1 MYSATFTP
9 TALPK
14 NCGPTGRAYRAKR
27 WDVPPLHLWNAAGS
41 GWGQGLFVITTNV
54 DAQFEKAGFSHDRVF
69 DTQGDYGFLQ
79 CARGCHE
86 KLYRNK
92 GIVKEM
98 LENTVDCRIPPGL
111 VPRCP
116 VCGGDMSV
124 HVRKDGSFVE
134 NASWREKNARYSA
147 YAKKIMDGP
156 AVLLELGVGYNTPE
170 NTLSFRADDIPDY

>member
-1 MYSATFTP
+1 
-9 TALPK
+9 
-14 NCGPTGRAYRAKR
+14 
-27 WDVPPLHLWNAAGS
+27 
-41 GWGQGLFVITTNV
+41 
-54 DAQFEKAGFSHDRVF
+54 
-69 DTQGDYGFLQ
+69 
-79 CARGCHE
+79 
-86 KLYRNK
+86 
-92 GIVKEM
+92 M

-156 AVLLELGVGYNTPE
+156 AVLLELGVGYNTPGIIRFPFEQMTYRNTEITLIRINRDHPDGAKE
-170 NTLSFRADDIPDY
+170 NAGRTIVFTEDIQSVIRGLAQ